1 MKKGPIA
8 VILAALLGV
17 VVFLGY
23 QSWRTPGDAALTASG
38 TLEVTKVELSAK
50 LPGTIGT
57 LSVNAGDKV
66 LKGQL
71 VSQIIRNDLVAQRE
85 RDLLGVLK
93 SEAQLKDLTSGAREQ
108 EIKEAASYVKIAQAA
123 YDKAVLDHQRGET
136 LWQEAAIPQEQME
149 KLQTDLVI
157 KENQLA
163 SAKAKLSLLE
173 TGNRPETVRA
183 AQVELERSRAVLKA
197 SEALLADTKVFSPI
211 NGTVLSRN
219 REPGEFVQAGAS
231 LVTVADLK
239 DMWLRVYLPT
249 DDLPKI
255 KLGQRV
261 YFTVSGSSEKYQ
273 GVIEEI
279 ASQGEYTPKTIQTPK
294 ERTNIV
300 YGVKIRVS
308 EPSETLKPGMPAD
321 VVFNSGV
328 E

>member
-1 MKKGPIA
+1 MKKKPIA
-8 VILAALLGV
+8 VILVALLGV

-23 QSWRTPGDAALTASG
+23 QYWQTPREAVLTASG

-57 LSVNAGDKV
+57 LAVNAGEKV
-66 LKGQL
+66 LQGQL
-71 VSQIIRNDLVAQRE
+71 VSQIIRNDLVAQKE
-85 RDLLGVLK
+85 RDALGVLK

-108 EIKEAASYVKIAQAA
+108 ELNEAASYVKIAQAA
-123 YDKAVLDHQRGET
+123 YDKAVLDQQRGET
-136 LWQEAAIPQEQME
+136 LWQEAAISQEQLE

-163 SAKAKLSLLE
+163 SARAKFSLLE
-173 TGNRPETVRA
+173 AGNRPEAVKA

-211 NGTVLSRN
+211 TGTVLSRN

-231 LVTVADLK
+231 LVTVADLQ

-279 ASQGEYTPKTIQTPK
+279 ASQGEYTPKTIQTAK

-308 EPSETLKPGMPAD
+308 KPSATLKPGMPAD
-321 VVFNSGV
+321 VVF

>member
-1 MKKGPIA
+1 MKKKPIA
-8 VILAALLGV
+8 LILVALLGLAG
-17 VVFLGY
+17 FLGF
-23 QSWRTPGDAALTASG
+23 QHLENQEEASITASG

-57 LSVNAGDKV
+57 LSVDAGEKV
-66 LKGQL
+66 NKGQL
-71 VSQIIRNDLVAQRE
+71 VSQIIRNDLVAQKE
-85 RDLLGVLK
+85 RDALGVLK
-93 SEAQLKDLTSGAREQ
+93 TEAQLKDLTSGAREQ
-108 EIKEAASYVKIAQAA
+108 EINEADSYVKIAQAA
-123 YDKAVLDHQRGET
+123 YDKALVDYQRGQT
-136 LWQEAAIPQEQME
+136 LWQETAISQEQIE

-163 SAKAKLSLLE
+163 SAKAKLSLVE
-173 TGNRPETVRA
+173 AGNRPETIKA
-183 AQVELERSRAVLKA
+183 TQMELERSRAVLKA

-211 NGTVLSRN
+211 NGTVLSKN
-219 REPGEFVQAGAS
+219 REPGEFVQAGTS
-231 LVTVADLK
+231 LVTVADLA

-261 YFTVSGSSEKYQ
+261 YFTVSGSSVRYQ

-279 ASQGEYTPKTIQTPK
+279 ASQGEYTPKTIQTQK
-294 ERTNIV
+294 ERANIV

-308 EPSETLKPGMPAD
+308 KSDGSLKPGMPAD
-321 VVFNSGV
+321 VVF